1 MEGKK
6 NFVYILMMIAII
18 GFIIYSFQ
26 SSSENNEKVQD
37 TNPDTLDTPIN
48 FTWKDDLNVLLNNFK
63 EFKKTR
69 DFKFIVLITVVF
81 LLLGFLWII
90 RKGKKDFVKEEVIK
104 MVKQQRT
111 LYAEPV
117 QDKSKYD
124 LITKETTQKEIEK
137 LYENERFKKMLNEKG
152 ETLEKWNW
160 QSREKAKRTVFRE
173 DKSDTSDEHMS
184 QVDLSD
190 NDN

>member
-37 TNPDTLDTPIN
+37 TNPDSIDTPIN

>member
-18 GFIIYSFQ
+18 GFIIYKFQ

-37 TNPDTLDTPIN
+37 TNPDSIDTPIN

-190 NDN
+190 NDY

>member
-37 TNPDTLDTPIN
+37 TNQDTLDTPIN
-48 FTWKDDLNVLLNNFK
+48 FTWKDDLNVFLNNFK

>member
-48 FTWKDDLNVLLNNFK
+48 FTWKDDFNVLLNNFK

>member
-160 QSREKAKRTVFRE
+160 QSREKAKRPVFRE

>member
-48 FTWKDDLNVLLNNFK
+48 FTWKDDLNVFLNNFK
-63 EFKKTR
+63 VFKKTR

>member
-18 GFIIYSFQ
+18 GFIIYKFQ

-37 TNPDTLDTPIN
+37 TNPDSIDTPIN

>member
-18 GFIIYSFQ
+18 GFIIYKFQ

-48 FTWKDDLNVLLNNFK
+48 FTWKDDFNVLLNNFK